1 MLVRFFSFDCRSSA
15 RAGNAFAV
23 SAKHGNSDRKR
34 KRKRKRHTTITR
46 AGFDSFANS
55 AATYRRA
62 FQKSESAL
70 DRTRSDG
77 RSCLGHSD

>member
-1 MLVRFFSFDCRSSA
+1 MLLRFFSFDCRSSA

-23 SAKHGNSDRKR
+23 SAKHGNSHRN
-34 KRKRKRHTTITR
+34 RKRHTAITQG
-46 AGFDSFANS
+46 GFDSFANS

-70 DRTRSDG
+70 DRASSDG
-77 RSCLGHSD
+77 RSRLGHSD